1 MNAQERLK
9 ALLAAKTKTK
19 VEVANVQVQQEKP
32 EETPKVPEESNGT
45 NVSTK
50 DGVQQVSKEEGTE
63 QSRLQALLKVQKE
76 EQSSQQDSG
85 QATQST
91 PSKVELDPSHPLYLP
106 MVELEEKLNKNLP
119 GFETILRDIHLHCG
133 KDPECVTI
141 LTDEEIG
148 IILQGLNR
156 VGGEVVTVSAKSTTK
171 KKAPIVA
178 GML

>member
-19 VEVANVQVQQEKP
+19 VEVANVQVQQKKP

-45 NVSTK
+45 NANF
-50 DGVQQVSKEEGTE
+50 VQSKP
-63 QSRLQALLKVQKE
+63 QNSKLNSLQALLKVQKE

-156 VGGEVVTVSAKSTTK
+156 VGGEVVTVTAKSTTK

>member
-1 MNAQERLK
+1 MTMNAQERLK
-9 ALLAAKTKTK
+9 ALLAAKTKSK
-19 VEVANVQVQQEKP
+19 VEVANVQVQQKKP
-32 EETPKVPEESNGT
+32 EEESKVPEESNGT
-45 NVSTK
+45 NAIST
-50 DGVQQVSKEEGTE
+50 QSITKEKSNE

-76 EQSSQQDSG
+76 EQSPKQDSG
-85 QATQST
+85 QSTQST
-91 PSKVELDPSHPLYLP
+91 PSKVELDPSHPLYFP

-119 GFETILRDIHLHCG
+119 GFESILRDIHLHCG

>member
-1 MNAQERLK
+1 MTMNAQERLK

-19 VEVANVQVQQEKP
+19 VEVANVQVQQKKP
-32 EETPKVPEESNGT
+32 EEESKVPEESNGT
-45 NVSTK
+45 NAIST
-50 DGVQQVSKEEGTE
+50 QSNIKEKSNE

-76 EQSSQQDSG
+76 EQSPKQDSG
-85 QATQST
+85 QSTQVT

-119 GFETILRDIHLHCG
+119 GFESILRDIHLHCG